1 MGFDS
6 TVWGFYASSIC
17 KPNLPAMKTTNTL
30 LLTVVCLCIGL
41 STFAH
46 KRPALEFVE
55 NLGQWHENVLYRV
68 NYQGGSVFL
77 ENGALT
83 YQFMHPDDRLALH
96 DLSQASFE
104 EQMAYMIRFHAW
116 KMNLVGSLDATIQAE
131 DEQSYYYN
139 YLRGN
144 NPLNW
149 KSNANIFK
157 AVRYNGI
164 YNGIDLRVYNRG
176 ANLKYDFI
184 LAQGADPQ
192 QIVLDY
198 SGLDAMQLDDGNL
211 VLRTS
216 IGEVLESAPYAFQ
229 VINGI
234 MTEVECYYVLEDN
247 QVRFEFPN
255 GYNADYKLTIDPE
268 LIAATL
274 SGSTGEDNY
283 GHTATFDIEGNI
295 YTGCIAFGTGY
306 PTSDGAFQESY
317 AGGGWGTDIAISKL
331 NPEGTE
337 LLWASYIGG
346 TGGDYPHS
354 LITNDFGEIFVYGST
369 NSEDFPVT
377 SGAYDEDYNG
387 GNSDIVIAHFSADGT
402 ELVGSTYIGGSGDDG
417 RNAYSVNYGDT
428 YRGEII
434 LDPNNKPVIASF
446 SSSDDFPTTFNVFQ
460 PDLAGAQDG
469 VVCKLNDNLS
479 NLETSTFLGSE
490 QNDSAYG
497 VRVASNGDIYVAG
510 MAGADDFPVT
520 AGAYQTDYLGGGEFW
535 GGGEADGFV
544 VILSAT
550 ATTMIAGTYYG
561 TEDEDQIFFIDLD
574 TDENVYVYG
583 QGGVDMP
590 IIGDVY
596 SNPNSP
602 QFIAEFTADL
612 SDIEVSTQIGG
623 GTGGGEW
630 TTYDMVPIAFLV
642 DHCNNV
648 YISSHNANGDLPLT
662 ADALYSE
669 IGDQFYL
676 AVLTEDLE
684 DLEFGTRYTSNH
696 VDGGTSR
703 FDKNGTVYQA
713 VCSGG
718 GFATTADAWAT
729 DQIPWWD
736 IGVFKIDFDVSGVNS
751 AITGS
756 DVTGCAPFEVQFSNF
771 SVGDQFFWDF
781 GDGTTSTE
789 FEPSHIYLEP
799 GSYEVSLI
807 ASDSLSC
814 NVADTSYFPITI
826 SVPTDFEAEFDW
838 EVNCEDMSITTT
850 NLTGLDFL
858 EYIWDMGDGTILEE
872 YEVTYYY
879 EEPGTYEVT
888 MQAIDNGCDDD
899 EVIVQ
904 EITIYDQVVAALD
917 NDDQEGCAP
926 FEADFSNNSAGVTF
940 TWDFGD
946 GSPLENGSDPTHIYN
961 TPGEYEV
968 TLIVTGNAN
977 CPGADTTYATVTV
990 VPAPFI
996 NPLMD
1001 VQQIGQ
1007 CELTTVSAT
1016 NISEGDDIDILWDFG
1031 DGEQSTEDV
1040 VEHIYDVPGTYVITL
1055 TISEDICDQEMSI
1068 TEEVEVIEA
1077 LDLGLSPDASI
1088 CYYDDGATLTADE
1101 FPWPTTYEWSTGETT
1116 QSIYVTE
1123 PGVYTVTATSNNCEG
1138 QDAITVSLVAEQ
1150 YDQFEMWACEG
1161 TTTYVAVP
1169 GGGSYD
1175 YAWCTGEAAEGIFAD
1190 QPGDYCY
1197 TFVDD
1202 FGCLQEGNIHLFHID
1217 HEANLYIPNAFTPNN
1232 DGVNDVFQPVGTE
1245 VRDYEISVWNR
1256 WGDLV
1261 WQTNDQFE
1269 PWIGNYQGGDHFVQ
1283 DGMYTYKVIY
1293 NGQCNAEKIVKVG
1306 YVVVLR

>member
-1 MGFDS
+1 MKSAINKALWIFPGLILS
-6 TVWGFYASSIC
+6 LSS
-17 KPNLPAMKTTNTL
+17 
-30 LLTVVCLCIGL
+30 
-41 STFAH
+41 FAH
-46 KRPALEFVE
+46 DRPKLEFVE
-55 NLGQWHENVLYRV
+55 NLGQWHENVQYRV

-77 ENGALT
+77 EDGAFT
-83 YQFMHPDDRLALH
+83 YQFMHPDDRMALH

-104 EQMAYMIRFHAW
+104 EQQAYELRMHAW
-116 KMNLVGSLDATIQAE
+116 RMDFVGSLTPQMAPE
-131 DEQSYYYN
+131 NEQSYYYN
-139 YLRGN
+139 YFIGN
-144 NPLNW
+144 DQSSW
-149 KSNANIFK
+149 ASGANIYS
-157 AVRYNGI
+157 AVRYNGL
-164 YNGIDLRVYNRG
+164 YDGIDLRVYNRG
-176 ANLKYDFI
+176 INFKYDFI
-184 LAQGADPQ
+184 VAANADPSP
-192 QIVLDY
+192 IVLTYD
-198 SGLDAMQLDDGNL
+198 GLDHVQLVDGNL

-216 IGEVLESAPYAFQ
+216 FGEVVESAPYAFQ
-229 VINGI
+229 VIDGI
-234 MTEVECYYVLEDN
+234 IVEVPCNYVYEDGE
-247 QVRFEFPN
+247 VRFEFPE
-255 GYNADYKLTIDPE
+255 GYNTNHKLTIDPE

-274 SGSTGEDNY
+274 SGSTGQDNY
-283 GHTATFDIEGNI
+283 GHTATFDLTGAI

-306 PTSDGAFQESY
+306 PTTTGAFQLAYS
-317 AGGGWGTDIAISKL
+317 GGGWGTDIGISKL
-331 NPEGTE
+331 NAEGTD
-337 LLWASYIGG
+337 LIWASYLGG
-346 TGGDYPHS
+346 AGGDYPHS
-354 LITNDFGEIFVYGST
+354 LIVNDLGEIFVYGST

-377 SGAYDEDYNG
+377 AGAFDEDFNG
-387 GNSDIVIAHFSADGT
+387 GNSDIIVTKFNADGT
-402 ELVGSTYIGGSGDDG
+402 DLIGSTYIGGSDQDG

-434 LDPNNKPVIASF
+434 LDPIGKPVIASF
-446 SSSDDFPTTFNVFQ
+446 TASDDFPTSFNVTQ

-469 VVCKLNDNLS
+469 VVCVLNTNLT
-479 NLETSTFLGSE
+479 NLETSTYLGSE

-497 VRVASNGDIYVAG
+497 VRVASNGNIYVAG

-535 GGGEADGFV
+535 GGGEADGFIT
-544 VILSAT
+544 ILSPT
-550 ATTMIAGTYYG
+550 ASSIVASTFYA

-574 TDENVYVYG
+574 TDEHVYVYG

-590 IIGDVY
+590 ITGDVY

-612 SDIEVSTQIGG
+612 SDLEVSTQIGG

-648 YISSHNANGDLPLT
+648 YISAHNANGDLPLT
-662 ADALYSE
+662 GDALYSD

-771 SVGDQFFWDF
+771 SVGDQYFWDF

-789 FEPSHIYLEP
+789 FEPTHIYEDP
-799 GSYEVSLI
+799 GVYEVSMI

-814 NVADTSYFPITI
+814 NLADTSYFPITI
-826 SVPTDFEAEFDW
+826 SVPTDFTAEFDW
-838 EVNCEDMSITTT
+838 EVNCEDMSVTTT

-858 EYIWDMGDGTILEE
+858 DYVWDMGDGTILED

-879 EEPGTYEVT
+879 DEPGTYEVS

-899 EVIVQ
+899 ETVVQ

-926 FEADFSNNSAGVTF
+926 YEADFSNASAGVNF
-940 TWDFGD
+940 IWDFGD
-946 GSPLENGSDPTHIYN
+946 GSPQESGSDPTHIYD
-961 TPGEYEV
+961 TPGDYLV

-977 CPGADTTYATVTV
+977 CPGADTTFANVTV

-1001 VQQIGQ
+1001 VVQIGA
-1007 CELTTVSAT
+1007 CEETTVNAT
-1016 NISEGDDIDILWDFG
+1016 NVSEGDDISILWDFG
-1031 DGEQSTEDV
+1031 DGETSTDNE
-1040 VEHIYDVPGTYVITL
+1040 VEHIYDVPGTYIITL
-1055 TISEDICDQEMSI
+1055 TISEEICDQELSVI
-1068 TEEVEVIEA
+1068 EEVEVIDA
-1077 LDLGLSPDASI
+1077 LDLGLAPDQSL
-1088 CYYDDGATLTADE
+1088 CYYEDGTTLTADE
-1101 FPWPTTYEWSTGETT
+1101 FPWETTYEWSTGETT

-1123 PGVYTVTATSNNCEG
+1123 PGVYSVTATSNNCEG
-1138 QDAITVSLVAEQ
+1138 QDFIVVNVINEQ
-1150 YDQFEMWACEG
+1150 YDEFDMWACEG
-1161 TTTYVAVP
+1161 TQTYVSIP
-1169 GGGSYD
+1169 YFGQSD
-1175 YAWCTGEAAEGIFAD
+1175 YAWCTGEVGQGIYAD

-1197 TFVDD
+1197 QFVDE
-1202 FGCLQEGNIHLFHID
+1202 FGCIQEGMIHLFHID

-1232 DGVNDVFQPVGTE
+1232 DGVNDVFLPVGTE

-1261 WQTNDQFE
+1261 WQTTDQFE
-1269 PWIGNYQGGDHFVQ
+1269 PWIGNYDGGDHYVQ

-1293 NGQCNAEKIVKVG
+1293 NGACNAEKIVKVG